1 MRIAVE
7 DLSVTL
13 AGRTVVSG
21 VHLVAKEGEIAGLVG
36 PNGSGKSSL
45 LRTVYRHLK
54 PSAGRVL
61 LAGREL
67 SGLTPAQSA
76 RHIGALPQERGGDFE
91 LTVREVVAMGRT
103 PYKKAF
109 AGDDAEDHRL
119 VDEALH
125 RVGMADADHR
135 RFAQLSGGERQRV
148 LLARALAQQPDV
160 LVLDEPT
167 NHLDVRH
174 QVELLALLREQRRT
188 TLVALHD
195 LNAAASVCDRLHVL
209 HRGTLVASGTP
220 RDVLTAELLAEVFGV
235 RAAVVEHP
243 LTGDPLIAF
252 DHRTPAAAPGGLR
265 GPGGLHGF
273 GGTDRTDRAGGGAD
287 RPGAGTVP
295 VHPDDRA
302 PVAALPLVGAGTK
315 RETGPGAKREPV
327 PGAVPEPAPRPD
339 LEPGPATLPAPAEP
353 QEVS

>member
-13 AGRTVVSG
+13 SGRTVVAG

-45 LRTVYRHLK
+45 LRTVYRHLR

-67 SGLTPAQSA
+67 AGLSPAQSA
-76 RHIGALPQERGGDFE
+76 RHIAALPQERGGDFE

-103 PYKKAF
+103 PYKRAF
-109 AGDDAEDHRL
+109 AADDAEDHQI
-119 VDEALH
+119 VAGALE
-125 RVGMADADHR
+125 RVGMTDEGDR

-209 HRGTLVASGTP
+209 HHGALVASGAP
-220 RDVLTAELLAEVFGV
+220 RDVLTADLLAEVFGV

-252 DHRTPAAAPGGLR
+252 DHRTPASARSLPDGLME
-265 GPGGLHGF
+265 H
-273 GGTDRTDRAGGGAD
+273 
-287 RPGAGTVP
+287 
-295 VHPDDRA
+295 
-302 PVAALPLVGAGTK
+302 
-315 RETGPGAKREPV
+315 
-327 PGAVPEPAPRPD
+327 
-339 LEPGPATLPAPAEP
+339 

>member
-7 DLSVTL
+7 DLSVAL
-13 AGRTVVSG
+13 AGRTVLAG
-21 VHLVAKEGEIAGLVG
+21 ANLIAEEGEIAGLVG

-45 LRTVYRHLK
+45 LRTVYRHLR

-61 LAGREL
+61 LAGRDLAEL
-67 SGLTPAQSA
+67 RPAESA

-91 LTVREVVAMGRT
+91 LSVREVVAMGRT
-103 PYKKAF
+103 PYKRAF
-109 AGDDAEDHRL
+109 AADDAEDRRITA
-119 VDEALH
+119 EALA
-125 RVGMADADHR
+125 RVGMAGAADR

-209 HRGTLVASGTP
+209 HRGALVASGTP
-220 RDVLTAELLAEVFGV
+220 REVLTAELLAEVFGV

-252 DHRTPAAAPGGLR
+252 DHRAPAAAAEAEAAAPGR
-265 GPGGLHGF
+265 
-273 GGTDRTDRAGGGAD
+273 
-287 RPGAGTVP
+287 
-295 VHPDDRA
+295 
-302 PVAALPLVGAGTK
+302 
-315 RETGPGAKREPV
+315 
-327 PGAVPEPAPRPD
+327 
-339 LEPGPATLPAPAEP
+339 
-353 QEVS
+353 